1 MSLLATKFRTTKFL
15 RSVSSVCIPNFPD
28 ENLPGI
34 LIYHNGKCIKQIFGT
49 LNFSPHP
56 SCDEVEWVLSQAGAV
71 KSNLEEDPRK
81 KDVRAK
87 GSKMFFSN
95 EDNESSGDEQ
105 DYHDDW
111 YVCEDER
118 PEVVSKYQILNMSSN
133 TKKFESIKKV
143 LVKNHHTFTLRILSN
158 QKLHSPMVNCCI
170 SYKHSIII

>member
-1 MSLLATKFRTTKFL
+1 MKSI
-15 RSVSSVCIPNFPD
+15 SSVCIPNFPD

-105 DYHDDW
+105 DYHDD
-111 YVCEDER
+111 
-118 PEVVSKYQILNMSSN
+118 
-133 TKKFESIKKV
+133 
-143 LVKNHHTFTLRILSN
+143 
-158 QKLHSPMVNCCI
+158 
-170 SYKHSIII
+170 